1 MRILKTKYFNSWA
14 DDEDLDDESLCDA
27 IKEMNQGLH
36 NGDLGGKIFKKR
48 VARQGQGKSGGY
60 RTIVALQVK
69 ERAFFLYGFGKNE
82 RANISQ
88 KEKKAFKKLAKELLG
103 YTEEALDKAVN
114 NSVFF
119 EVNCNEQ
126 E

>member
-88 KEKKAFKKLAKELLG
+88 KEKRPLKNWQRNYWGIQKKHWIRL
-103 YTEEALDKAVN
+103 
-114 NSVFF
+114 
-119 EVNCNEQ
+119 
-126 E
+126 